1 MLFIFYICTHTH
13 RVALELCPGPENLN
27 PYTRGFRCCTLIII
41 EEEFQFNVGK
51 LTVEGCCD
59 FKMQSRCRVCFVWL
73 RCITTYFSADL
84 CVHVEPAAVDMYSQS
99 HVRVFAAVHYLLMC
113 SHALPVLSAVLLLTQ
128 FYTLMECTWDVSG
141 SWYYRC

>member
-1 MLFIFYICTHTH
+1 MHTH

-41 EEEFQFNVGK
+41 EEEFQFHVGK

-84 CVHVEPAAVDMYSQS
+84 CVHVEPAAVDVYSQS

-113 SHALPVLSAVLLLTQ
+113 SHALPVRAQCRAPSYTVLHTHGVHMGCLRLMVLSVLT
-128 FYTLMECTWDVSG
+128 SHG
-141 SWYYRC
+141 